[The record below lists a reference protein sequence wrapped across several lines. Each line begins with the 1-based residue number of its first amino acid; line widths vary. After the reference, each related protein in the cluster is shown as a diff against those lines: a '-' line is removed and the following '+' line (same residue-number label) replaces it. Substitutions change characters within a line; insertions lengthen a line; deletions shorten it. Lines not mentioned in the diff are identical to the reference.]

1 MQYGLHL
8 FGPKPTNK
16 PMNTKKILANGVN
29 WVAIRPK
36 TSGYVLTFV
45 ILFVVVFISFQRYHI
60 LKEDQE
66 KEMSI
71 VLDNIHED
79 IEDTLKKS
87 YSTLDLLSQTV
98 NDEGIVRNFDVIARQ
113 SLEAN
118 PTVSVVKL
126 APNGIIKYIY
136 PIDRN
141 EAAMNLDI
149 LKSKSYQKDAQKSI
163 KNKQIYFSGPFN
175 LIQGGTAII
184 GRLPVYK
191 KNKFWG
197 FTAVIIKLETLLKTS
212 GYNYFDH
219 NKYDFQFSNKNPIT
233 NKEEFYFPA
242 KIDSTKN
249 NYFSK
254 KLPNSNWSIYLIKKK
269 SSDTFPPFIF
279 SSILGI
285 IIALLMGYFTTELLK
300 NPEKLKILLKDQE
313 TKLLNNELKFK
324 TVFDNAPIGFAL
336 IDSLSGNF
344 IQLNDK
350 YCAILGYTKEELIGK
365 SILFF
370 THPDDKAKIN
380 SYIKLLEEGFINEFS
395 IDKRYITKYGKIIWL
410 NLTVSPI
417 WENNEK
423 PTTNIAFVKDITEN
437 KESQALIE
445 KSQAHFK
452 SLFDNN
458 PLPLWD
464 ISFFNI
470 KNYLLELNLV
480 NENPKKVYD
489 YFSKHPEEVK
499 KCISMINYFDINK
512 KCIENHGIKNKTE
525 FFNSVSSFIDFGT
538 FGNLIQQIVAISQ
551 NAKHFEI
558 ETEIKNKKGELRNI
572 NLKWNV
578 INGYEKSYKRVI
590 LSTEDITNRKIAEA
604 AISNSHQRTE
614 SIINNIDGIVWEF
627 DIETMTSTFV
637 SKKVETILGYTADDY
652 MGNPSFWE
660 DHIYPEDLEYALR
673 TSSIVNKTYTNHD
686 YEYRMIAK
694 DGKIVWIKDVVNFVV
709 EKDKPIISR
718 GIMIDVTHTKE
729 AENDLNNSFNLITEQ
744 NKRLLNFSYIVSH
757 NLRSHTSNI
766 ESIISLIESAES
778 EDERIEMMHLLKSVS
793 NSLDDTMKHLNEVV
807 NINTN
812 MALIIKPQDFSK
824 YIIKAQEVLSDQIL
838 LNDVTFIVDIP
849 DDSIIDYNAAYLE
862 SILYNL
868 ISNAVRYKHP
878 QRKPIVTIKLYKEKD
893 GNVIEVTD
901 NGIGI
906 DLNKNGDKIFGMYKT
921 FSNNSDAR
929 GIGLFITK
937 NQIDAMGGTITV
949 ESKPNIGTTFKI
961 YTK

>member
-1 MQYGLHL
+1 
-8 FGPKPTNK
+8 
-16 PMNTKKILANGVN
+16 MNTEKILTNGVN
-29 WVAIRPK
+29 WFAIKPK
-36 TSGYVLTFV
+36 TSGFILTFV
-45 ILFVVVFISFQRYHI
+45 ILFAVVFISFQRYHI

-98 NDEGIVRNFDVIARQ
+98 NDEGVVRNFDIIARH
-113 SLEAN
+113 SLALN
-118 PTVSVVKL
+118 PTVSVVEL
-126 APNGIIKYIY
+126 APNGIVKYIY

-141 EAAMNLDI
+141 EDAINLNI
-149 LKSKSYQKDAQKSI
+149 LKTKSYQEDAQKSI

-175 LIQGGTAII
+175 LIQGGTVII

-197 FTAVIIKLETLLKTS
+197 FTAVIIKLETLLKAS
-212 GYNYFDH
+212 EYNYFDH

-249 NYFSK
+249 NYLSK
-254 KLPNSNWSIYLIKKK
+254 KLPHSNWSIYLIKKK
-269 SSDTFPPFIF
+269 SSDIYPSFIY

-285 IIALLMGYFTTELLK
+285 IIAITFGLFTTKLLK
-300 NPEKLKILLKDQE
+300 TPEKLRTLLKDQE
-313 TKLLNNELKFK
+313 IKLLKNELKFN
-324 TVFDNAPIGFAL
+324 TFFNNAPIGFAL

-365 SILFF
+365 SILFY
-370 THPDDKAKIN
+370 THIDDRAEIK

-395 IDKRYITKYGKIIWL
+395 IEKRYITKYEKIVWV

-417 WENNEK
+417 WGNNKK
-423 PTTNIAFVKDITEN
+423 PTTNIAFIKDITEN
-437 KESQALIE
+437 KESRLLIE
-445 KSQAHFK
+445 RSELRFK
-452 SLFDNN
+452 SIFDNS
-458 PLPLWD
+458 PLPLWEED
-464 ISFFNI
+464 FSAV
-470 KNYLLELNLV
+470 KNRLVELDLMNK
-480 NENPKKVYD
+480 NPKTVLT
-489 YFSKHPEEVK
+489 YFDKNPEEAINCILLVK
-499 KCISMINYFDINK
+499 I
-512 KCIENHGIKNKTE
+512 
-525 FFNSVSSFIDFGT
+525 IDVNNECLKLHKVKDKET
-538 FGNLIQQIVAISQ
+538 LIGNLAQFIPLESLNNVKSQLVAISQ
-551 NAKHFEI
+551 NKLNFSI
-558 ETEIKNKKGELRNI
+558 DSRIKNMDGDYRDI
-572 NLKWNV
+572 HLKWTV
-578 INGYEKSYKRVI
+578 RDGFEDSYGTVI
-590 LSTEDITNRKIAEA
+590 LSTQDITDRKIAEA
-604 AISNSHQRTE
+604 TILNSHQRTE
-614 SIINNIDGIVWEF
+614 SLINTIDGIVWEF
-627 DIETMTSTFV
+627 DVETMTSTFV

-660 DHIYPEDLEYALR
+660 DHIYTEDREFALR

-694 DGKIVWIKDVVNFVV
+694 DGRIVWIKDVVNFVV

-718 GIMIDVTHTKE
+718 GIMIDVTHKKE
-729 AENDLNNSFNLITEQ
+729 AERDLNNSFNLVTEQ

-766 ESIISLIESAES
+766 ESIISLIESSES
-778 EDERIEMMHLLKSVS
+778 EEERTEMMHLLKSVS

-812 MALIIKPQDFSK
+812 ISLITKPLDFSK
-824 YIIKAQEVLSDQIL
+824 YIIKAQEVLSEQIL
-838 LNDVTFIVDIP
+838 LNNTSFIIDIP
-849 DDSIIDYNAAYLE
+849 DDAIIDYNPAYLE

-868 ISNAVRYKHP
+868 ISNAIRYRHP
-878 QRKPIVTIKLYKEKD
+878 QRKPIITIKLYKEK
-893 GNVIEVTD
+893 NKNIIEVSD
-901 NGIGI
+901 NGIGN

-937 NQIDAMGGTITV
+937 NQVDAMRGNITV
-949 ESKPNIGTTFKI
+949 DSELNVGTTFKI

>member
-1 MQYGLHL
+1 M
-8 FGPKPTNK
+8 
-16 PMNTKKILANGVN
+16 
-29 WVAIRPK
+29 
-36 TSGYVLTFV
+36 
-45 ILFVVVFISFQRYHI
+45 

-66 KEMSI
+66 REMSK
-71 VLDNIHED
+71 VLDNIHEE
-79 IEDTLKKS
+79 IEHNLKKT
-87 YSTLDLLSQTV
+87 YSTLELLSQTV
-98 NDEGIVRNFDVIARQ
+98 NDEGIVQNFDIIARQ
-113 SLEAN
+113 SLVVN
-118 PTVSVVKL
+118 PTISAVKL
-126 APNGIIKYIY
+126 APNGIVKYIY
-136 PIDRN
+136 PTDRN
-141 EAAMNLDI
+141 ESAMNLNI
-149 LKSKSYQKDAQKSI
+149 LKTKSYQKDAEKCI
-163 KNKQIYFSGPFN
+163 KNKQIYFSGPYN

-184 GRLPVYK
+184 GRFPVYK
-191 KNKFWG
+191 KNNFWG
-197 FTAVIIKLETLLKTS
+197 FTAVIIKLENLLKAS

-233 NKEEFYFPA
+233 NKEEFYFPS

-249 NYFSK
+249 NYLSK
-254 KLPNSNWSIYLIKKK
+254 KIPYSNWKIYLIKKNPNEK
-269 SSDTFPPFIF
+269 YLPYLLRLV
-279 SSILGI
+279 LGI
-285 IIALLMGYFTTELLK
+285 IIAIAFGLLTTKILK
-300 NPEKLKILLKDQE
+300 TPGKLRTLLKDQE
-313 TKLLNNELKFK
+313 TKLLMNELKFK
-324 TVFDNAPIGFAL
+324 TAFDNAPIGFAL
-336 IDSLSGNF
+336 VDALSGNL
-344 IQLNDK
+344 IELNDK
-350 YCAILGYTKEELIGK
+350 YCTILGYTKEELVGK
-365 SILFF
+365 NVLFF
-370 THPDDKAKIN
+370 THPDDRTEST
-380 SYIKLLEEGFINEFS
+380 SYIKKLNEGIINEFT
-395 IDKRYITKYGKIIWL
+395 IEKRYITKHGKIVWVSI
-410 NLTVSPI
+410 TASPI
-417 WENNEK
+417 WENSEK
-423 PTTNIAFVKDITEN
+423 PTINIAFVKDITES
-437 KESQALIE
+437 KEAQEIIN
-445 KSQAHFK
+445 KSQARFK

-464 ISFFNI
+464 ISFYNI
-470 KNYLLELNLV
+470 KNYLLELNLD
-480 NENPKKVYD
+480 NEKPEKVYA
-489 YFSKHPEEVK
+489 YFSEHPEEVK

-512 KCIENHGIKNKTE
+512 QCVENHGIKNKKE
-525 FFNSVSSFIDFGT
+525 FFKNVSSVIDLGT
-538 FGNLIQQIVAISQ
+538 FGTLIKQIVAISQ

-558 ETEIKNKKGELRNI
+558 ETEIKNKKGEFRNLTI
-572 NLKWNV
+572 KWNV
-578 INGYEKSYKRVI
+578 INGYEKSYERVI
-590 LSTEDITNRKIAEA
+590 LSTEDITDRKVAET
-604 AISNSHQRTE
+604 AILNSHQRTE
-614 SIINNIDGIVWEF
+614 SIINTIDGIVWEF
-627 DIETMTSTFV
+627 DVETMTSTFV

-660 DHIYPEDLEYALR
+660 DNIYPEDREYALR

-694 DGKIVWIKDVVNFVV
+694 DGRIVWIKDVVNFVV

-718 GIMIDVTHTKE
+718 GIMIDVTHKKE
-729 AENDLNNSFNLITEQ
+729 AENDLNNSFNLVTEQ

-793 NSLDDTMKHLNEVV
+793 DSLDDTMKHLNEVV

-878 QRKPIVTIKLYKEKD
+878 QRKPIVTIKLSKEKD

>member
-1 MQYGLHL
+1 
-8 FGPKPTNK
+8 
-16 PMNTKKILANGVN
+16 MNTKKILANGVN

-45 ILFVVVFISFQRYHI
+45 LLFFLFFISFQRYHI

-66 KEMSI
+66 REMSI
-71 VLDNIHED
+71 FLDNIHEE
-79 IEDTLKKS
+79 IEHNLKKS

-98 NDEGIVRNFDVIARQ
+98 NDEGVVRNFDIIARQ
-113 SLEAN
+113 SLAIN
-118 PTVSVVKL
+118 PTVSTVKL
-126 APNGIIKYIY
+126 APNGIVKYIY
-136 PIDRN
+136 PMNGN

-163 KNKQIYFSGPFN
+163 KNKQIYFSGPYN

-184 GRLPVYK
+184 GRFPVYK

-197 FTAVIIKLETLLKTS
+197 FTSVIIKLENLLKAS

-233 NKEEFYFPA
+233 NKEEFYFPS

-254 KLPNSNWSIYLIKKK
+254 KIPYSNWKLYLIKKN
-269 SSDTFPPFIF
+269 PEEIYLPYLLRLV
-279 SSILGI
+279 LGI
-285 IIALLMGYFTTELLK
+285 IIAIAFGLLTTKILK
-300 NPEKLKILLKDQE
+300 TPEKLRTLLKDQE
-313 TKLLNNELKFK
+313 TKLLKNELKFK
-324 TVFDNAPIGFAL
+324 TAFDNAPIGFAL
-336 IDSLSGNF
+336 LDALSGNL
-344 IQLNDK
+344 IELNDK
-350 YCAILGYTKEELIGK
+350 YCTILGYTKEELVGK
-365 SILFF
+365 NVLFF
-370 THPDDKAKIN
+370 THPDDKAKSN

-395 IDKRYITKYGKIIWL
+395 IEKRYITKYGKIIWL

-423 PTTNIAFVKDITEN
+423 PTTNIAFIKDITEN

-694 DGKIVWIKDVVNFVV
+694 DGRIVWIKDVVNFVV

-718 GIMIDVTHTKE
+718 GIMIDVTHKKE
-729 AENDLNNSFNLITEQ
+729 AERDLNNSFNLVTEQ

-766 ESIISLIESAES
+766 ESIISLIESSES
-778 EDERIEMMHLLKSVS
+778 EEERTEMMHLLKSVS

-812 MALIIKPQDFSK
+812 IDLIIKPLDLSK
-824 YIIKAQEVLSDQIL
+824 YIIKAQEVLSEQIL
-838 LNDVTFIVDIP
+838 LNKTTFIVDIP
-849 DDSIIDYNAAYLE
+849 DDGIIDYNPAYLE

-868 ISNAVRYKHP
+868 ISNAIRYRHP
-878 QRKPIVTIKLYKEKD
+878 QRKPIITIKLYKEKD
-893 GNVIEVTD
+893 KNVIEVSD

-906 DLNKNGDKIFGMYKT
+906 DLAKNGDKIFGMYKT

-937 NQIDAMGGTITV
+937 NQVDAMGGTITV
-949 ESKPNIGTTFKI
+949 ASDLNLGTTFKI
-961 YTK
+961 YTKWKKK